1 MKKTL
6 LALAVTGLVAGCS
19 TPPEAPEQPKL
30 DSTDQKVSYGMGLVL
45 GERMGNDLPN
55 LQMDQFLQ
63 GIQHGHAGDE
73 EAKRMSREEIQQA
86 LMTYQQQLQEEQGK
100 QMEELAQKNLDAGEA
115 FLAENAEREGVETTE
130 SGLQY
135 EVLEQGDGE
144 KPAATDTVQV
154 HYTGELLSGEVFDSS
169 RERGEPVT
177 FALNQVIPGWTEG
190 LQLMSEGARYK
201 LYIPSDL
208 AYGPGGNRAI
218 GPNETLVFDVELLEI
233 NPGSGDQ
240 APEQAAVSSE
250 AATRK
255 SPSRR
260 CRTGAFFDSVSRP
273 EIRCHLEMHRWT
285 TSLPPA
291 KSARSVITT

>member
-6 LALAVTGLVAGCS
+6 LALAMTGVVAGCS
-19 TPPEAPEQPKL
+19 TPPETPADPKL
-30 DSTDQKVSYGMGLVL
+30 DSTDEKVSYGMGLVL

-63 GIQHGHAGDE
+63 GIQHGHAGDDE
-73 EAKRMSREEIQQA
+73 SKRMSREEIQKA
-86 LMTYQQQLQEEQGK
+86 LMEYQQSLQEEQSK
-100 QMEELAQKNLDAGEA
+100 QAEELAEKNREAGES
-115 FLAENAEREGVETTE
+115 FLAENAERDGIETTD

-135 EVLEQGDGE
+135 EVLEEGNGE
-144 KPAATDTVQV
+144 QPGATDTVQV

-208 AYGPGGNRAI
+208 AYGPGGNRSI
-218 GPNETLVFDVELLEI
+218 GPNETLVFDVELLAV
-233 NPGSGDQ
+233 NPDADKEDS
-240 APEQAAVSSE
+240 ASE
-250 AATRK
+250 
-255 SPSRR
+255 
-260 CRTGAFFDSVSRP
+260 
-273 EIRCHLEMHRWT
+273 
-285 TSLPPA
+285 
-291 KSARSVITT
+291 

>member
-6 LALAVTGLVAGCS
+6 LALAITGLVAGCS
-19 TPPEAPEQPKL
+19 TPPETPADPQLE
-30 DSTDQKVSYGMGLVL
+30 STDQKVSYGMGLVL
-45 GERMGNDLPN
+45 GERMGNDLPS

-86 LMTYQQQLQEEQGK
+86 LMEYQQTLQEEQSK
-100 QMEELAQKNLDAGEA
+100 QIEELAQKNREAGDT
-115 FLAENAEREGVETTE
+115 FLAENAERDGIETTE

-135 EVLEQGDGE
+135 EILEEGNGT
-144 KPAATDTVQV
+144 KPSATDMVQV

-177 FALNQVIPGWTEG
+177 FGLNQVIPGWTEG

-208 AYGPGGNRAI
+208 AYGPGGSRAI
-218 GPNETLVFDVELLEI
+218 GPNETLVFDVELLAI
-233 NPGSGDQ
+233 NPDESEEGS
-240 APEQAAVSSE
+240 ASE
-250 AATRK
+250 
-255 SPSRR
+255 
-260 CRTGAFFDSVSRP
+260 
-273 EIRCHLEMHRWT
+273 
-285 TSLPPA
+285 
-291 KSARSVITT
+291 

>member
-6 LALAVTGLVAGCS
+6 FALAMTGIVAGCS
-19 TPPEAPEQPKL
+19 TPSEAPTDPKL

-45 GERMGNDLPN
+45 GERMNNDLPN

-73 EAKRMSREEIQQA
+73 ETKRMNREEIQAA
-86 LMTYQQQLQEEQGK
+86 LMEYQKSLQEEQGK
-100 QMEELAQKNLDAGEA
+100 QVEELAQKNVEAGEA
-115 FLAENAEREGVETTE
+115 FLAENAERDGVKTTD

-135 EVLEQGDGE
+135 EVLEEGKGKQ
-144 KPAATDTVQV
+144 PASTDTVQV

-169 RERGEPVT
+169 RERGEPVS
-177 FALNQVIPGWTEG
+177 FGLNQVIPGWTEG

-218 GPNETLVFDVELLEI
+218 GPNETLVFDVELLAI
-233 NPGSGDQ
+233 NPDDN
-240 APEQAAVSSE
+240 ADTAE
-250 AATRK
+250 
-255 SPSRR
+255 
-260 CRTGAFFDSVSRP
+260 
-273 EIRCHLEMHRWT
+273 
-285 TSLPPA
+285 
-291 KSARSVITT
+291 